1 MMFCSDSSGSER
13 FDAIMVADTDTDAD
27 TDVCGGFLG
36 LLVVGLRPCKADIA
50 RPLPPTESGGSN

>member
-1 MMFCSDSSGSER
+1 MFCSDSSQR
-13 FDAIMVADTDTDAD
+13 FDAIVIADTDAD